1 LEEPNP
7 YSNSGNQKWKDD
19 FVSPYVDLS
28 KDAGGSVNMVPW
40 SLFGIGIYYN
50 KGLFEKAGISELPKT
65 WNEFMSVG
73 EKLKQ
78 SGVIPW
84 AVALKPSDAQTAWP
98 LFIMHAATTRSLVP
112 EVNLR
117 TADGWN
123 FDANNPLSVQG
134 ETIGPDE
141 RYVAFKKGLIDPAKS
156 KAMADPYRVMKQ
168 AAQYMNSKDF
178 LAIEGGDA
186 INKFVNGESAMLYQG
201 TWYLPSLQTKLAEYK
216 ANGQND
222 KVFEFG
228 IFPFPQITNENT
240 DTLTMGGVNQL
251 GGLRNGFMVK
261 KMDDEN
267 KTKIAID
274 FLKFITS
281 PQEADKLFQMTDP
294 ETGFRYI
301 TDISTVQGVAP
312 MPGTEEMQPKQ
323 EWADMTAGG
332 VNYDQKDWDE
342 FWVQWQQYLTDRI
355 SEEQF
360 LAQRSKSNLEALERN
375 LKVFEKDVDQ
385 AWIEEQLQGLK

>member
-1 LEEPNP
+1 LE
-7 YSNSGNQKWKDD
+7 DC
-19 FVSPYVDLS
+19 
-28 KDAGGSVNMVPW
+28 
-40 SLFGIGIYYN
+40 
-50 KGLFEKAGISELPKT
+50 
-65 WNEFMSVG
+65 
-73 EKLKQ
+73 
-78 SGVIPW
+78 
-84 AVALKPSDAQTAWP
+84 
-98 LFIMHAATTRSLVP
+98 
-112 EVNLR
+112 
-117 TADGWN
+117 
-123 FDANNPLSVQG
+123 
-134 ETIGPDE
+134 
-141 RYVAFKKGLIDPAKS
+141 
-156 KAMADPYRVMKQ
+156 
-168 AAQYMNSKDF
+168 
-178 LAIEGGDA
+178 
-186 INKFVNGESAMLYQG
+186 
-201 TWYLPSLQTKLAEYK
+201 
-216 ANGQND
+216 
-222 KVFEFG
+222 
-228 IFPFPQITNENT
+228 
-240 DTLTMGGVNQL
+240 
-251 GGLRNGFMVK
+251 
-261 KMDDEN
+261 
-267 KTKIAID
+267 AID